1 MKRFGAIAIALVMLM
16 LVVGCDINKEP
27 PTPTYSVPYITVK
40 NDTGKALN
48 IDVYDGVGNI
58 LFHAVDGFMK
68 IAEPSIKVKGYCVL
82 REEMHIESGTEWI
95 AYPIKVISKVC
106 EQDFTL
112 ENKVYDLHVTY
123 NSDTNE
129 LEFNLV
135 EK

>member
-1 MKRFGAIAIALVMLM
+1 MRKLLLIAAATIML
-16 LVVGCDINKEP
+16 LAVSCEINKEP
-27 PTPTYSVPYITVK
+27 PQPEYNVPFLTVR
-40 NDTGKALN
+40 NDTGKAFN
-48 IDVYDGVGNI
+48 IDVYDGSGNV

-68 IAEPSIKVKGYCVL
+68 VAEASIKIKGYCVL
-82 REEMHIESGTEWI
+82 REEMHIEPGDEWI

-129 LEFNLV
+129 LEFNLIGR
-135 EK
+135 